1 MSDQEHPN
9 IAKFRDG
16 MRAFAE
22 RDLEGMR
29 ASYSDDLLWH
39 YVGAAPIAGD
49 YRGPDE
55 VLAMFAHR
63 AAIAGESWTSI
74 VESVAASDD
83 FITAIHRVRAE
94 RDGFV
99 LDTEVC
105 TLFWLR
111 GGKVVEAWLV
121 VGDPV
126 GEARI
131 YG

>member
-1 MSDQEHPN
+1 MSDHEHPN
-9 IAKFRDG
+9 VARFREG

-22 RDLEGMR
+22 RDLEGMS
-29 ASYSDDLLWH
+29 ASYAPDLLWH

-49 YRGPDE
+49 YHGPEE

-63 AAIAGESWTSI
+63 AAIAGESWTSV

-83 FITAIHRVRAE
+83 FITAIHRVHAE

-105 TLFWLR
+105 TLFRLR
-111 GGKVVEAWLV
+111 DERVVEAWLV
-121 VGDPV
+121 VGDPA